1 MKKTLSLLLVL
12 ALFMSIGLS
21 AWAAP
26 VRASDESTAE
36 QIYLILAQFDSLKQD
51 GGSDA
56 WLYAVTDLDHNGR
69 LELIAAPAQGG
80 IQPCVWEAGTDG
92 KTLSA
97 CTISRTGDQPFPA
110 ITVNNADTYFDQAS
124 DTWHYAFN
132 AHREVSANEVYDSK
146 CAVSLVNGAVS
157 SEVFATAH
165 STFSNN
171 AVNVTYTGKDGA
183 AITGDA
189 FNAAA
194 DAAYPGT
201 VKCSTN
207 FYWFH
212 ASEANASRLMDSY
225 AAFKGALLSQKPS
238 PAAGAAPVAGNFLM
252 ITKNPT
258 NESRAIGDTAWF
270 VAEASGWTGAE
281 WTFVSPAG
289 QSFSVS
295 GFTSLFPAAR
305 VNGSDTGS
313 LSISNVSSD
322 MTGWGAYCTFRGNGG
337 QTARSNTAY
346 MYVFA
351 KYSGAATAADGST
364 IYYYYYYPVREY
376 EVYWDYVP
384 GLIWYYPDLGDDFP
398 WLALQYLHDNNDDAA
413 LAMIAQY
420 YNIPETDAS
429 YEMLRQYL
437 TANDND
443 AVMEMLRQYAD
454 NDVITPN
461 FYSQY
466 LPNDYS
472 GGGSWNNGVYSG
484 GSWGGGSFN
493 DGSFGGGG
501 SFSDGSVSGGGS
513 FSDGSVSGGGSFS
526 DGSVSGG
533 GSFSDGSVSG
543 GGSWGD
549 GSVSGGGSWGDGS
562 VSGGGSWD
570 DGVYSGGGSWGNP
583 YVEDGTVPEQ
593 YSPYYGWGD
602 FNQADEEYLLLLRQQ
617 QGGGSY

>member
-110 ITVNNADTYFDQAS
+110 ITVNNADTYYDQAS

-513 FSDGSVSGGGSFS
+513 FNDGSF
-526 DGSVSGG
+526 
-533 GSFSDGSVSG
+533 SG

-549 GSVSGGGSWGDGS
+549 GSVSGGGSWDDGS
-562 VSGGGSWD
+562 VSGGGSWDDGVYSGGGSWD

-617 QGGGSY
+617 QGGDSY

>member
-110 ITVNNADTYFDQAS
+110 ITVNNADTYYDQAS

-171 AVNVTYTGKDGA
+171 AVNVAYTGKDGA

-501 SFSDGSVSGGGS
+501 SFSDGS
-513 FSDGSVSGGGSFS
+513 F
-526 DGSVSGG
+526 
-533 GSFSDGSVSG
+533 
-543 GGSWGD
+543 
-549 GSVSGGGSWGDGS
+549 
-562 VSGGGSWD
+562 SGGGSWD

>member
-1 MKKTLSLLLVL
+1 MKKILSLLLVL

-80 IQPCVWEAGTDG
+80 MQPCVWEAGTDG

-97 CTISRTGDQPFPA
+97 CTIGRTGDQPFPA
-110 ITVNNADTYFDQAS
+110 ITVNNADTYYDQAS

-132 AHREVSANEVYDSK
+132 AHSEVSANEVYDSK

-157 SEVFATAH
+157 SEVFATSH

-171 AVNVTYTGKDGA
+171 AVNVAYTGKDGA

-194 DAAYPGT
+194 DAAYPGA

-207 FYWFH
+207 FYWFQ
-212 ASEANASRLMDSY
+212 ASEANASKLMDSY

-238 PAAGAAPVAGNFLM
+238 PAAGAAPVAGNFLT

-289 QSFSVS
+289 QSYPAS
-295 GFTSLFPAAR
+295 GFLSLFPAAR

-313 LSISNVSSD
+313 LSISNVSAE

-351 KYSGAATAADGST
+351 KYSGAAKADDGST

-420 YNIPETDAS
+420 YNIAETDAS
-429 YEMLRQYL
+429 YAMLRQYL
-437 TANDND
+437 TENDND

-472 GGGSWNNGVYSG
+472 GGGSWDNGVYSG

-501 SFSDGSVSGGGS
+501 SFNDGSFSGGGS
-513 FSDGSVSGGGSFS
+513 FNDGSFSGGGSFN
-526 DGSVSGG
+526 DGSFTFND
-533 GSFSDGSVSG
+533 GSF
-543 GGSWGD
+543 
-549 GSVSGGGSWGDGS
+549 
-562 VSGGGSWD
+562 SGGGSWD

-583 YVEDGTVPEQ
+583 YVENGAVPEQ

-602 FNQADEEYLLLLRQQ
+602 FNHADEEYLLLLRQQ
-617 QGGGSY
+617 QQQGDGSF

>member
-533 GSFSDGSVSG
+533 GS
-543 GGSWGD
+543 WGD

>member
-1 MKKTLSLLLVL
+1 MKKALSLLLVL

-110 ITVNNADTYFDQAS
+110 ITVNNADTYYDQAS

-157 SEVFATAH
+157 GEVFATAH

-171 AVNVTYTGKDGA
+171 AVNVAYTGKDGA

-289 QSFSVS
+289 QSYPAS
-295 GFTSLFPAAR
+295 GFLSLFPAAR

-472 GGGSWNNGVYSG
+472 GGGSWENSYIENGA
-484 GSWGGGSFN
+484 
-493 DGSFGGGG
+493 
-501 SFSDGSVSGGGS
+501 
-513 FSDGSVSGGGSFS
+513 
-526 DGSVSGG
+526 
-533 GSFSDGSVSG
+533 
-543 GGSWGD
+543 
-549 GSVSGGGSWGDGS
+549 
-562 VSGGGSWD
+562 
-570 DGVYSGGGSWGNP
+570 
-583 YVEDGTVPEQ
+583 VPEQ

-602 FNQADEEYLLLLRQQ
+602 FNHADEEYLLLLRQQ
-617 QGGGSY
+617 QQGGGSF

>member
-1 MKKTLSLLLVL
+1 MKKILSLLLVL

-80 IQPCVWEAGTDG
+80 MQPCVWEAGTDG

-97 CTISRTGDQPFPA
+97 CTIGRTGDQPFPA
-110 ITVNNADTYFDQAS
+110 ITVNNADTYYDQAS

-132 AHREVSANEVYDSK
+132 AHSEVSANEVYDSK
-146 CAVSLVNGAVS
+146 CAVSLANGAVS
-157 SEVFATAH
+157 SEVFATSH

-171 AVNVTYTGKDGA
+171 AVNVAYTGKDGA

-194 DAAYPGT
+194 DAAYPGA

-207 FYWFH
+207 FYWFQ

-270 VAEASGWTGAE
+270 VAEASGWTSAE

-289 QSFSVS
+289 QSYPAS
-295 GFTSLFPAAR
+295 GFLSLFPAAR

-313 LSISNVSSD
+313 LSISNVSAE

-351 KYSGAATAADGST
+351 KYSGAAKADDGST

-420 YNIPETDAS
+420 YNIAETDAS
-429 YEMLRQYL
+429 YAMLRQYL
-437 TANDND
+437 TENDND

-472 GGGSWNNGVYSG
+472 GGGSWDNGVYSG

-501 SFSDGSVSGGGS
+501 SFNDGSFGGGGSFNDGSFSGGGS
-513 FSDGSVSGGGSFS
+513 FNDGSFSGGGSFN
-526 DGSVSGG
+526 DGS
-533 GSFSDGSVSG
+533 F
-543 GGSWGD
+543 
-549 GSVSGGGSWGDGS
+549 
-562 VSGGGSWD
+562 SGGGSWD

-583 YVEDGTVPEQ
+583 YVENGAVPEQ

-602 FNQADEEYLLLLRQQ
+602 FNQANEEYLLLLRQQ
-617 QGGGSY
+617 QQQGDGSF

>member
-1 MKKTLSLLLVL
+1 MKKALSLLLVL

-80 IQPCVWEAGTDG
+80 MQPCVWEAGTDG

-97 CTISRTGDQPFPA
+97 CTIGRTGDQPFPA
-110 ITVNNADTYFDQAS
+110 ITVNNADTYYDQAS

-165 STFSNN
+165 STVSNN
-171 AVNVTYTGKDGA
+171 AVNVAYTGKDGA

-194 DAAYPGT
+194 DAAYPGA

-207 FYWFH
+207 FYWFQ

-289 QSFSVS
+289 QSYPAS
-295 GFTSLFPAAR
+295 GFLSLFPAAR

-313 LSISNVSSD
+313 LSISNVSAE

-351 KYSGAATAADGST
+351 KYSGAAKADDGST

-420 YNIPETDAS
+420 YNIAETDAS
-429 YEMLRQYL
+429 YAMLRQYL
-437 TANDND
+437 TENDND

-472 GGGSWNNGVYSG
+472 GGGSWDNGVYSG

-501 SFSDGSVSGGGS
+501 SFNDGSVSGGGS
-513 FSDGSVSGGGSFS
+513 FNDGSFSGGGSFN
-526 DGSVSGG
+526 DGSFSGG
-533 GSFSDGSVSG
+533 GSFNDGSFSG
-543 GGSWGD
+543 GGSFND
-549 GSVSGGGSWGDGS
+549 GSF
-562 VSGGGSWD
+562 SGGGSWD

-583 YVEDGTVPEQ
+583 YVENGAVPEQ

-617 QGGGSY
+617 QQQGDGSF